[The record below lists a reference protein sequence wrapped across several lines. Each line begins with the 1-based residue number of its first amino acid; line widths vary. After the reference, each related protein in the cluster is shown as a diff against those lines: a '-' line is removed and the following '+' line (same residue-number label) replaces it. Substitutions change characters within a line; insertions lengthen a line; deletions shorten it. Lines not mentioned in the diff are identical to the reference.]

1 MKEIDQLRGFLL
13 TVFEYLELPI
23 SDEAMQ
29 PILHGNSI
37 TGFRQAVTD
46 AVEFHEDLKPSQI
59 RELDLLLSEQGLPTL
74 SAMSE
79 KKFRSLLTILGRGQ
93 IRSESEYY
101 IVKSYVVD
109 VDSIVISDDNRRLG
123 EQLIVDYEG
132 MQS

>member
-1 MKEIDQLRGFLL
+1 MEPILRGR
-13 TVFEYLELPI
+13 
-23 SDEAMQ
+23 
-29 PILHGNSI
+29 SI
-37 TGFRQAVTD
+37 TGFRQAVND
-46 AVEFHEDLKPSQI
+46 AVEFHEDLSPTQI
-59 RELDLLLSEQGLPTL
+59 RELDLLLSEKGLPTL

-101 IVKSYVVD
+101 IVKSYIVD
-109 VDSIVISDDNRRLG
+109 DDSVVISDGDRRLG